1 MAKKA
6 TQPTSDV
13 FTALLALATLAVLG
27 TAVYVGLMCWNFY
40 GTLFKIA

>member
-27 TAVYVGLMCWNFY
+27 TAVYVGLMCWTFY
-40 GTLFKIA
+40 GTLFTIA